1 LFYSVIALIVLSAP
15 TILFIKKFPLDVQ
28 KRAATKAFF
37 LWVIT
42 SSPII
47 VDILQN
53 KPTKGVALADDL
65 QIQVFSTVTISEL
78 FVYTAA
84 FLAPLLYVV
93 FDILERMRRKEM
105 KKDIDAILNHTRGM
119 SWIFLWAFIILFL
132 TLQAYVSAKTAP
144 SDFPLTNLAVLVG
157 NSGFVVYLSAFFIW
171 YSVILWETD
180 PDFSFE
186 KQMKKK
192 EAEFAKRYADSKGQD
207 Q

>member
-1 LFYSVIALIVLSAP
+1 MFYSIIALIVLSAP
-15 TILFIKKFPLDVQ
+15 TILFIKKFPLGVQ

-37 LWVIT
+37 LWVIS

-53 KPTKGVALADDL
+53 KRDAGVELATDL

-78 FVYTAA
+78 FVYTAG
-84 FLAPLLYVV
+84 FIAPLLYVV
-93 FDILERMRRKEM
+93 FDILERMRKKEL

-119 SWIFLWAFIILFL
+119 SWIFLWAFAILFL

-144 SDFPLTNLAVLVG
+144 LEFPKTNLAVLVG
-157 NSGFVVYLSAFFIW
+157 NSGFVVYLSSFFIW

-192 EAEFAKRYADSKGQD
+192 ETEFAKRYAESKGQD